1 MLGRTKL
8 LMTIMVLASAV
19 PAAAQSPAPTPSGF
33 DGRYVGVSIEVSKAG
48 SNAGRC
54 PAANGKPAPLVITN
68 GVVRTPGKG
77 WWEGTVSPQGVVVMH
92 NPNSLRVD
100 AQIDAQG
107 TIRGQYSGPACITT
121 YVWRKQSG

>member
-1 MLGRTKL
+1 MLRRAML
-8 LMTIMVLASAV
+8 LLTLMISASAA
-19 PAAAQSPAPTPSGF
+19 PAVAQTSSSPSGF
-33 DGRYVGVSIEVSKAG
+33 DGRYVGVSIEVSKSG
-48 SNAGRC
+48 SNPGRC
-54 PAANGKPAPLVITN
+54 PAVNGKPAPLVITN

>member
-1 MLGRTKL
+1 MFGRTRVL
-8 LMTIMVLASAV
+8 LTIAALTLATPV
-19 PAAAQSPAPTPSGF
+19 AAQALAPTTTTF
-33 DGRYVGVSIEVSKAG
+33 DGRYVGISIEVSKAG

-54 PAANGKPAPLVITN
+54 PAVNGKAAPLVITN

-77 WWEGTVSPQGVVVMH
+77 WWEGTISPQGVVVMH

>member
-1 MLGRTKL
+1 MSACTRAL
-8 LMTIMVLASAV
+8 LALAVIGLSLPVSAQT
-19 PAAAQSPAPTPSGF
+19 PATTAF
-33 DGRYVGVSIEVSKAG
+33 DGRYLGVSIEVSNSASHPG
-48 SNAGRC
+48 HCAPVGGR
-54 PAANGKPAPLVITN
+54 PAPLVITN

-77 WWEGTVSPQGVVVMH
+77 WWEGTVSPQGVIVMH

-107 TIRGQYSGPACITT
+107 TIRGQYSGPSCINT

>member
-1 MLGRTKL
+1 MSACTKAL
-8 LMTIMVLASAV
+8 LALAVIGLSLPVSAQT
-19 PAAAQSPAPTPSGF
+19 PATTAL
-33 DGRYVGVSIEVSKAG
+33 DGRYLGV
-48 SNAGRC
+48 
-54 PAANGKPAPLVITN
+54 TN

-77 WWEGTVSPQGVVVMH
+77 WWEGTVGPQGVIVMH

-107 TIRGQYSGPACITT
+107 TIRGQYSGPSCINT